1 MRMRIC
7 YTKEGLARFI
17 SHRDL
22 MRVIFRGMRRAGL
35 PVAYSQGYN
44 PHPRVEFCPP
54 LSLGMEGLGEEL
66 EARLEQEILPAQ
78 AVSGLNRSWPPGIRA
93 LAAERVEDGE
103 PGLSRSLSGALY
115 RVSRAGAA
123 GIAPAGLEAFLAAG
137 SIPYSRKRPEGEK
150 EIDARAGVRSLQFV
164 PDGLRMEIALEA
176 GPRPLEVLAVLLGKR
191 AEELAGGKMTRIGF
205 THRPGPVSPGRGK
218 GVES

>member
-1 MRMRIC
+1 MRLRVF
-7 YTKEGLARFI
+7 YAKAGLVRFI

-22 MRVIFRGMRRAGL
+22 MRVIFRGVRRAGL

-66 EARLEQEILPAQ
+66 EARLEREILPAQ
-78 AVSGLNRSWPPGIRA
+78 AVSGLNRCWPPGIRA
-93 LAAERVEDGE
+93 IRAERVEDGA
-103 PGLSRSLSGALY
+103 PGLSRLLSGAVY
-115 RVSRAGAA
+115 RICPAGAA
-123 GIAPAGLEAFLAAG
+123 GLEPAGLAAFLAAG
-137 SIPYSRKRPEGEK
+137 SIPYTRKGAEGEK
-150 EIDARAGVRSLQFV
+150 EIDARSGVRSLQFGS
-164 PDGLRMEIALEA
+164 DGLKMEIALEG

-191 AEELAGGKMTRIGF
+191 AEDLAGVKMTRIGF
-205 THRPGPVSPGRGK
+205 THRPGLFSPGRGN